1 MKAITLN
8 LWVLLVCGCSD
19 LTNVKAPDVVEPGE
33 LANAD
38 GAVARY
44 VGALTLFYG
53 AYGANSQFDAGSLV
67 FTTGLAAD
75 EFMNTAFASVNMA
88 LDSRAMAEDP
98 GLAGGATFLALS
110 RARTNALAGIYALEH
125 YAPQPL
131 SRIGQLFA
139 VVGYTELFFAESY
152 CSGLPLAEFTGDRP
166 TGVDSYGTP
175 LSRVEMLDRALEA
188 FDSAAVNAGTSTAIQ
203 YLAATGRG
211 RVLLDLGRFAEAGT
225 AVSGVPTAFVY
236 SSEHSTT
243 INPNSLAQAV
253 GLSVADREGTNGLD
267 FRSAGDPRVVV
278 VQGTGSQASQYL
290 WAKIRSLAAPITL
303 ASGIEARLIE
313 AEAALQAGDSATWL
327 TLHNNLRAT
336 VPGLAS
342 LADPGTPAARQD
354 LHFRERAFWL
364 YGQAQ
369 RLSDLR
375 RLVRQYGRQVNAVF
389 PVGAYTGPGASVYG
403 SDVTM
408 TPLLSLE
415 VFNPN
420 YTGCQD
426 RDP

>member
-1 MKAITLN
+1 MKAITLS
-8 LWVLLVCGCSD
+8 LSVVLLCGCSD
-19 LTNVKAPDVVEPGE
+19 LLTVDAPDVVEPGR

-38 GAVARY
+38 GAAARY

-53 AYGANSQFDAGSLV
+53 AYGANSQFDAQSLV
-67 FTTGLAAD
+67 FTTGLVTD
-75 EFMNTAFASVNMA
+75 EFSNTVAATTNIT
-88 LDSRAMAEDP
+88 LDSRVMPDNP
-98 GLAGGATFLALS
+98 GFGGGDAFRALS
-110 RARTNALAGIYALEH
+110 RARTNALAGIYALER
-125 YAPQPL
+125 YAPEPR

-139 VVGYTELFFAESY
+139 VVAYTELFFAEDY
-152 CSGLPLAEFTGDRP
+152 CSGLALAEFAAGRP
-166 TGVDSYGTP
+166 TGVESYGMP
-175 LSRVEMLDRALEA
+175 LSRVAMLERALED
-188 FDSAAVNAGTSTAIQ
+188 FDSAAANAGTSTSIQ

-211 RVLLDLGRFAEAGT
+211 RTLLGLGRFAEAGA

-253 GLSVADREGTNGLD
+253 GLTIPDREGTNGLN
-267 FRSAGDPRVVV
+267 FRSANDPRVLV
-278 VQGTGSQASQYL
+278 VQGTGSQASQFL
-290 WAKIRSLAAPITL
+290 WTRMLSLSAPITL

-313 AEAALQAGDSATWL
+313 AEAALQAGDSTTWL
-327 TLHNNLRAT
+327 TLHNDLRAT
-336 VPGLAS
+336 MPGLAP
-342 LADPGTPAARQD
+342 LADPGTGAARRD

-364 YGQAQ
+364 YGQGQ

-375 RLVRQYGRQVNAVF
+375 RLVRQYGRPVDAVF
-389 PVGAYTGPGASVYG
+389 PVGPYFGPGASVYG

-408 TPLLSLE
+408 TPSFGSE

-420 YTGCQD
+420 YTGCQN